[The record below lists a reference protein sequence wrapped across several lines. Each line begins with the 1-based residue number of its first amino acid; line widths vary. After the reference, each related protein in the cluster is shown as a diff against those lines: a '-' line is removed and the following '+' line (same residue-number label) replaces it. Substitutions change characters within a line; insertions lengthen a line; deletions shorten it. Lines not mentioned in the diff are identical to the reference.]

1 MAVREFRE
9 GSEVEDKRSEAERR
23 KGEEMGRERR
33 NKEKKRFFFF
43 KLKSSVNITI

>member
-43 KLKSSVNITI
+43 LN